1 MLVTAGPEAT
11 AFDRA
16 VPLQHQIY
24 LQVRSEIEDGLW
36 LDRDDFPGERE
47 LADRYGVSVITTRA
61 ALDRLADEGWVE
73 RRRGR
78 GTRAIHRPDASI
90 GSPGPAL
97 LPLPAPAG
105 RVNYRYEVLES
116 SVRIAPADACSA
128 FGEPAGSELWQC
140 SRLRTYLG
148 RPHSV
153 TRNAQR
159 PELGLRHRAADLR
172 RRPMAALL
180 AAQGIPALL
189 HATPVPRR
197 HRTCVGRGWRL
208 DLTIVDPVL
217 VATFTMHDTDRV
229 CIEWVRIYVHPD
241 HSAPDE
247 TMDLETGT
255 WTTTEWL

>member
-1 MLVTAGPEAT
+1 MS

-24 LQVRSEIEDGLW
+24 LQVRSEIDDGLW

-47 LADRYGVSVITTRA
+47 LADRYGVSVITTRT

-78 GTRAIHRPDASI
+78 GTRAIRRPDTNI
-90 GSPGPAL
+90 GSPGPVL

-105 RVNYRYEVLES
+105 RVNYRYEMLES

-128 FGEPAGSELWQC
+128 SVSPPERAVAVQPAPYIIAAD
-140 SRLRTYLG
+140 RTAS
-148 RPHSV
+148 HT
-153 TRNAQR
+153 TRNAR
-159 PELGLRHRAADLR
+159 SSDSATAPTTCAADRWR
-172 RRPMAALL
+172 RSS
-180 AAQGIPALL
+180 
-189 HATPVPRR
+189 PRR
-197 HRTCVGRGWRL
+197 ASRRATCDAGSTPRPRLRFVARRL

-217 VATFTMHDTDRV
+217 VATFTMHDTERV

-247 TMDLETGT
+247 TMDFESGT